1 MNILAP
7 VQVGMV
13 GMGVVGTGVARIL
26 VQHADRIT
34 RRAGRPIRLK
44 RVAVRDTGRTRDV
57 ELPAGVIS
65 GDAADLIQDPE
76 ISIVVQLMGGVDL
89 ARQQILSAL
98 AHGKDI
104 VTANKAVLAEHG
116 SEIFDH
122 ARRLGRSVAYDAAVA
137 GGIPIVSNIGQCLT
151 ANQITSLHGILN
163 GTCNFIIS
171 KMEDDQSDYES
182 SVAEAQR
189 RGYAEA
195 DPRMDVDGSDAA
207 QKLAILAQMAFD
219 TPIGWREIHR
229 VGIDRLEPAELQLA
243 KELGYRVR
251 LIASACHG
259 SHGLEL
265 QVTPSLVRIGTPL
278 AEVRGAY
285 NAISV
290 TGDMVGTIFYHG
302 LGAGQSP
309 TASAVVA
316 DLIDTVVGRSAI
328 TFRTTGHWSDHEHS
342 LPLADIAHT
351 RSRYYWRITVRDH
364 PGVLAQIAGV
374 MGQNNVS
381 IATLIQRESL
391 FDSRQG
397 YTNLVLMTHESS
409 EGAALAAETQLRQ
422 LEVVRKDTGIRLPV
436 LN

>member
-1 MNILAP
+1 M
-7 VQVGMV
+7 
-13 GMGVVGTGVARIL
+13 
-26 VQHADRIT
+26 
-34 RRAGRPIRLK
+34 
-44 RVAVRDTGRTRDV
+44 
-57 ELPAGVIS
+57 
-65 GDAADLIQDPE
+65 
-76 ISIVVQLMGGVDL
+76 
-89 ARQQILSAL
+89 
-98 AHGKDI
+98 
-104 VTANKAVLAEHG
+104 
-116 SEIFDH
+116 
-122 ARRLGRSVAYDAAVA
+122 AYDAAVA

-171 KMEDDQSDYES
+171 KMEEDHSDYAS
-182 SVAEAQR
+182 AVAEAQR
-189 RGYAEA
+189 RGFAEA

-207 QKLAILAQMAFD
+207 QKLAILVQMAFD
-219 TPIGWREIHR
+219 TQIGWRDIHR

-251 LIASACHG
+251 LIASASHG
-259 SHGLEL
+259 NNGLEL
-265 QVTPSLVRIGTPL
+265 QVAPRLVRIGSPL

-290 TGDMVGTIFYHG
+290 NGDMVGTIFYHG

-342 LPLADIAHT
+342 LPFADVAQT
-351 RSRYYWRITVRDH
+351 RSRFYWRITVQDD
-364 PGVLAQIAGV
+364 PGVLAQIAGAL
-374 MGQNNVS
+374 GQNGVS
-381 IATLIQRESL
+381 IATLIQRESV
-391 FDSRQG
+391 FDSVPG

-422 LEVVRKDTGIRLPV
+422 LAVVRKDTGIRLPV